1 MKTLPKII
9 KTPQN
14 TNKINS
20 LSYYDNI
27 VEKEKVVDTKDLI
40 NKGYT

>member
-14 TNKINS
+14 TNNINS

-27 VEKEKVVDTKDLI
+27 VEKKKVVDTKDLI